1 MLKISELPSPAIAGV
16 IRAKTK
22 NQAIAGIKNCVY
34 DGATMIDLHLS
45 CLENANAQT
54 LRDIFAST
62 RLPVLALNYNQK
74 CDCSDAGYTE
84 EHRVHSF
91 FLPLK
96 QAQPVWICKGI
107 PLNHSPKTVF
117 MARTNTPSHM
127 EIPKRS
133 LQTKVLLR
141 NNAPLSKEF
150 MHAAHRCFFPVIQ
163 AFFECRNGH

>member
-45 CLENANAQT
+45 CLENADVQT

-74 CDCSDAGYTE
+74 CDWSDAGYTE
-84 EHRVHSF
+84 EQRVHSF
-91 FLPLK
+91 FTAVESGAAGVDMQGYTFEPQSKNGFHGEDKYSFTHGNPKEIVTDESVIEK
-96 QAQPVWICKGI
+96 QCAFIEEIHARGAQ
-107 PLNHSPKTVF
+107 
-117 MARTNTPSHM
+117 
-127 EIPKRS
+127 
-133 LQTKVLLR
+133 VLLSCH
-141 NNAPLSKEF
+141 PGIF
-150 MHAAHRCFFPVIQ
+150 
-163 AFFECRNGH
+163 

>member
-45 CLENANAQT
+45 CLENANVQT

-74 CDCSDAGYTE
+74 CDWSDAGYTE
-84 EHRVHSF
+84 EQRVHSLF
-91 FLPLK
+91 TAVEAGGK
-96 QAQPVWICKGI
+96 
-107 PLNHSPKTVF
+107 
-117 MARTNTPSHM
+117 
-127 EIPKRS
+127 
-133 LQTKVLLR
+133 
-141 NNAPLSKEF
+141 
-150 MHAAHRCFFPVIQ
+150 
-163 AFFECRNGH
+163 

>member
-45 CLENANAQT
+45 CLENADVQT

-62 RLPVLALNYNQK
+62 RLPVLALNYKQ
-74 CDCSDAGYTE
+74 
-84 EHRVHSF
+84 RVHSF
-91 FLPLK
+91 FTAVEAGAAGVDMQGYTFEPQSK
-96 QAQPVWICKGI
+96 
-107 PLNHSPKTVF
+107 SVF

-141 NNAPLSKEF
+141 NNTPLSKKF

-163 AFFECRNGH
+163 AFF

>member
-16 IRAKTK
+16 IRSKTK

-45 CLENANAQT
+45 CLENADVQT

-74 CDCSDAGYTE
+74 CDWSDAGYTE
-84 EHRVHSF
+84 EQRVHSLF
-91 FLPLK
+91 TAVEAGAAGVDM
-96 QAQPVWICKGI
+96 Q
-107 PLNHSPKTVF
+107 
-117 MARTNTPSHM
+117 
-127 EIPKRS
+127 
-133 LQTKVLLR
+133 VLLR

-163 AFFECRNGH
+163 AFF